1 LSYRAWPAALVAG
14 ASLAA
19 ACVVV
24 GDHVVATSDGCLD
37 AAGWFTATPVV
48 RADRPDP
55 VASGKQSTA
64 GPDKAD
70 IGARGTID
78 EVGRTSDQP
87 DSGKDQISG
96 CLDLDRI
103 EVPAPPPASDGRA

>member
-1 LSYRAWPAALVAG
+1 LSYRAWPAALVTG

-48 RADRPDP
+48 RA
-55 VASGKQSTA
+55 
-64 GPDKAD
+64 DKAD